1 MKTNLSLSKA
11 PFGVIGIVGHA
22 GCGHANSHLGFI
34 QDDSGGLSAVLGLL
48 RDATGLSLEIVEC
61 SAHTGIDGAYF
72 YVKTISG
79 GEAKA
84 SARRGITAAE
94 ARLASYCVGKQ
105 AVCSQ
110 AIAVDCF
117 GRILGQGAME
127 VPVALQTAIANAAMD
142 SFVKAYPDRFV
153 LKDEELEGNCGK
165 VLGTVLDINGVPVSA
180 MALSNATEGGIG
192 PNEDIEGNVNL
203 FGKKDLSE
211 KLHLDRIP
219 SFVIEGKVCAEPLS
233 SVIQEPTFLIRAFPG
248 DDNTVAARAL
258 LKAAQDLNLPAEY
271 RPELLAR
278 SKTAMEDLT
287 RRQGKK
293 VIEFGERLSKASTA
307 RDKVRIAAE
316 LNEFCSQELGG
327 ITFMSNDVHKIMGGV
342 GCIPGTSAVMSLFI
356 SKEQLRKQVL
366 PTLEPEDVNNYDRII
381 CGAVG
386 YLNENLEKANEEL
399 TAAQEDQTL
408 KIYQRRKRMTDK
420 KKVIVFTTGGTIA
433 MKFDPKVN
441 GLVPAVSGADLAAAV
456 PGLDKLADVEVREFS
471 NHASC
476 AMTPQKMFQLSQM
489 IEEALKEE
497 GVAGAV
503 VTHGTDTVEE
513 TAYMLDIL
521 HKSEKPIVLTAAMRG
536 AGDTSP
542 DGPANIYC
550 AVKTAASEEAKGKGV
565 MVLLNEIIHAAGQVR
580 KTHSANPDTFA
591 SPWWGPIGYCDVDRV
606 VFRRAPLDRHTY
618 SPKELTARVDIV
630 TGQTGIGR
638 DYIDFAVAQGCKGIV
653 LEGFGRGNLPAIVEP
668 AIKDATDKGV
678 VVVITTRTPGGR
690 PYQVYAYPG
699 SVTDSRNNGAI
710 HGGEFSSAKTRL
722 KLMVLL
728 SERPELAKKENREEL
743 ERLLDV

>member
-1 MKTNLSLSKA
+1 MAKQPHIIIFNPDEMRGDALAHLGNPASITPNLDAFAAHEAVS
-11 PFGVIGIVGHA
+11 FGQAYCQNPVCVPSRCSFFTGLYPHVRGHRTM
-22 GCGHANSHLGFI
+22 SHL
-34 QDDSGGLSAVLGLL
+34 L
-48 RDATGLSLEIVEC
+48 RPGETSMLKELKEAG
-61 SAHTGIDGAYF
+61 Y
-72 YVKTISG
+72 YVWMND
-79 GEAKA
+79 
-84 SARRGITAAE
+84 RNDLTA
-94 ARLASYCVGKQ
+94 
-105 AVCSQ
+105 
-110 AIAVDCF
+110 
-117 GRILGQGAME
+117 GQIPGWTE
-127 VPVALQTAIANAAMD
+127 
-142 SFVKAYPDRFV
+142 SH
-153 LKDEELEGNCGK
+153 
-165 VLGTVLDINGVPVSA
+165 
-180 MALSNATEGGIG
+180 ATEIYYSGQKKQG
-192 PNEDIEGNVNL
+192 PGNVNPGQRGEPGNKYYYSHYEGQL
-203 FGKKDLSE
+203 KCNAEGKNYNGDDEVVDAAIERIHNRPADQPLCMFLGLIYPHTPYRVEEPYFSAIDRAKLPKRVHADDCTGKPLMESEIRKYAGMQDFTDADWDELRAVYLGMCMKIDVQFGK
-211 KLHLDRIP
+211 
-219 SFVIEGKVCAEPLS
+219 
-233 SVIQEPTFLIRAFPG
+233 
-248 DDNTVAARAL
+248 
-258 LKAAQDLNLPAEY
+258 
-271 RPELLAR
+271 
-278 SKTAMEDLT
+278 
-287 RRQGKK
+287 
-293 VIEFGERLSKASTA
+293 
-307 RDKVRIAAE
+307 
-316 LNEFCSQELGG
+316 
-327 ITFMSNDVHKIMGGV
+327 
-342 GCIPGTSAVMSLFI
+342 
-356 SKEQLRKQVL
+356 
-366 PTLEPEDVNNYDRII
+366 
-381 CGAVG
+381 
-386 YLNENLEKANEEL
+386 
-399 TAAQEDQTL
+399 
-408 KIYQRRKRMTDK
+408 
-420 KKVIVFTTGGTIA
+420 
-433 MKFDPKVN
+433 
-441 GLVPAVSGADLAAAV
+441 LV
-456 PGLDKLADVEVREFS
+456 
-471 NHASC
+471 
-476 AMTPQKMFQLSQM
+476 
-489 IEEALKEE
+489 EALKEE

-606 VFRRAPLDRHTY
+606 VFRRTPLDRHTY